1 MTAAIATQR
10 PRHAAIGGTRSGRR
24 SRRRARRG
32 RLVPRG
38 GAPGAARH
46 LLLHHAGR
54 PVLAVPGG
62 GGDLSGAVVIGYD
75 GSAPARVAIT
85 QAGRL
90 LAGRDAI
97 VVNIW
102 ESMIRHSL
110 ASMPFD
116 EFKVLTSDMD
126 EYFHAVAAEL
136 AAEGAALAGT
146 NGLRARPDTVE
157 AAGPAWRGLL
167 AAARPAAPRRSS
179 PAPAVAGASPPPCS
193 ARRRRGSSRTRTCL
207 CSSSPAQLR
216 ETPDAGAGSAAARA
230 PPQR

>member
-1 MTAAIATQR
+1 M
-10 PRHAAIGGTRSGRR
+10 
-24 SRRRARRG
+24 
-32 RLVPRG
+32 
-38 GAPGAARH
+38 
-46 LLLHHAGR
+46 
-54 PVLAVPGG
+54 LAVPGG

-167 AAARPAAPRRSS
+167 AAARACGAA
-179 PAPAVAGASPPPCS
+179 AAAIVAGSRGRGGLASTLL
-193 ARRRRGSSRTRTCL
+193 GSTSSGLVRTRTCL